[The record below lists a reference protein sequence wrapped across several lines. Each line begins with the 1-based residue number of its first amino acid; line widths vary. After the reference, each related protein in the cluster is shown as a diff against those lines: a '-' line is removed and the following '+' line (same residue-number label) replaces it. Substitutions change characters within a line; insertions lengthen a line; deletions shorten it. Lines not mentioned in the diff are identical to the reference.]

1 MGGVQVIFLPLRVFA
16 PLTYVSSAQINCVVP
31 YEVAGVANLQV
42 EVLYLGQT
50 SNAFVLQTTTATPGL
65 FTQTGSGTG
74 SGAVE
79 QYDPQGNYHGVNSTS
94 NPASPGW
101 ILTVYGT
108 GEGQTSPQGVTGR
121 VISSANV
128 FPVLNPMTA
137 TIDGLPAN
145 VTYSAEAYG
154 LVSGVWQVN
163 VQVPPGVHTG
173 IPVNISLTLGG
184 KNSQAGVTVAL
195 K

>member
-1 MGGVQVIFLPLRVFA
+1 
-16 PLTYVSSAQINCVVP
+16 
-31 YEVAGVANLQV
+31 
-42 EVLYLGQT
+42 
-50 SNAFVLQTTTATPGL
+50 
-65 FTQTGSGTG
+65 
-74 SGAVE
+74 
-79 QYDPQGNYHGVNSTS
+79 
-94 NPASPGW
+94 
-101 ILTVYGT
+101 
-108 GEGQTSPQGVTGR
+108 
-121 VISSANV
+121 
-128 FPVLNPMTA
+128 MTA